1 MTPQDALGYIDSVL
15 AQVPGTREQHIR
27 IQTAMNVIAR
37 AVQPATPPPAANA
50 TPVPAESEE
59 QP

>member
-1 MTPQDALGYIDSVL
+1 MTLQDALGYIDSVL

-37 AVQPATPPPAANA
+37 AAQPAATA
-50 TPVPAESEE
+50 TPEPAESEE